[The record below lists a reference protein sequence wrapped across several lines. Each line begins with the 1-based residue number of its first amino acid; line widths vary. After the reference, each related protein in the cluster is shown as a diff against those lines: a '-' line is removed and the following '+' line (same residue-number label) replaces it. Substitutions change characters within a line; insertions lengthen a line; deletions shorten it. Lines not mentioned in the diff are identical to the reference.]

1 MPRSSPARIPVRR
14 VSFTSS
20 ISYRSTPIIMA
31 VTEKDIRTALKGVK
45 DPELGLDLIVLGLIY
60 DIEVEGDHVDAIMS
74 LTSPMCPVAGQIV
87 EDVKTAIEGVEGVES
102 AEVELTFD
110 PPWTPERIS
119 PLIRASLG
127 L

>member
-1 MPRSSPARIPVRR
+1 M
-14 VSFTSS
+14 T
-20 ISYRSTPIIMA
+20 
-31 VTEKDIRTALKGVK
+31 VTEKDVRNALKGVK
-45 DPELGLDLIVLGLIY
+45 DPELGLDLVVLGLIY
-60 DIEVEGDHVDAIMS
+60 DLEIDGGAVHATMS
-74 LTSPMCPVAGQIV
+74 LTSPFCPVAGQIV

-110 PPWTPERIS
+110 PPWTPERIA

>member
-1 MPRSSPARIPVRR
+1 MAIGRSA
-14 VSFTSS
+14 
-20 ISYRSTPIIMA
+20 MA
-31 VTEKDIRTALKGVK
+31 VTEKDVRTALKAVK
-45 DPELGLDLIVLGLIY
+45 DPELGLDLVVLGLIY
-60 DIEVEGDHVDAIMS
+60 DIEITDADVHTTMS
-74 LTSPMCPVAGQIV
+74 LTSPFCPVAGQIV
-87 EDVKTAIEGVEGVES
+87 EDVKTAIEAMEGVSS

>member
-1 MPRSSPARIPVRR
+1 M
-14 VSFTSS
+14 TL
-20 ISYRSTPIIMA
+20 
-31 VTEKDIRTALKGVK
+31 TEKDVRTALKGVK
-45 DPELGLDLIVLGLIY
+45 DPELGLDLVVLGLIY
-60 DIEVEGDHVDAIMS
+60 EIKVEGDRVEAVMS

-87 EDVKTAIEGVEGVES
+87 EEVQAAIEGVDGVAS

-110 PPWTPERIS
+110 PPWTPDRIS